1 MKIKKGD
8 IVKVITGSYSG
19 KEGRVLK
26 VLNSRNRLIVEGIN
40 MLKKHM
46 RPNQENQQG
55 AIIEKEGSIHIS
67 NVKLVINGKPS
78 KVGYKLSKDGK
89 KVRYSKETNKV
100 ID

>member
-8 IVKVITGSYSG
+8 IVKVISGSYSG

-26 VLNSRNRLIVEGIN
+26 VLNDRERLIVEGIN

-67 NVKLVINGKPS
+67 NVQLLHNGKNT
-78 KVGYKLSKDGK
+78 KVGYQFSKDGK
-89 KVRYSKETNKV
+89 KVRFSKKTNKV

>member
-8 IVKVITGSYSG
+8 IVKVISGTYSG

-26 VLNSRNRLIVEGIN
+26 VLNSRNRLIVEGVN

-55 AIIEKEGSIHIS
+55 AIVEKEGSIHIS
-67 NVKLVINGKPS
+67 NLKLVTNGKPT
-78 KVGYKLSKDGK
+78 KIGYKFSKDGK